1 MIWHFRPW
9 RKGRHVTVTFLALN
23 LKSGLTPSAMSPRGC
38 CKGMDRR
45 AAKSTHFTSIFQ
57 GPESHKSGLISW
69 KGRLLL
75 EKLHEPS
82 ILLALVTVERQ
93 SLSLG
98 CYLKGY
104 LSDSYKRE
112 RMVRSVQICAK
123 NARHKF
129 LCRWFCYNND
139 CLISWLPYFL
149 TKPFTSSHL
158 KIVRW
163 THLSI
168 YYMVRRTSSS
178 PYWACEWWRQNHQLT
193 FPPKLPFWPPW
204 HGSSWLSRLCCP
216 LLMVV

>member
-75 EKLHEPS
+75 GKLHKPS

-104 LSDSYKRE
+104 LSDSYKE
-112 RMVRSVQICAK
+112 NGWSVQYKYVQKMPDTNFYADDFVMTMT
-123 NARHKF
+123 ALF
-129 LCRWFCYNND
+129 LD
-139 CLISWLPYFL
+139 CLIFWQ
-149 TKPFTSSHL
+149 SH
-158 KIVRW
+158 
-163 THLSI
+163 S
-168 YYMVRRTSSS
+168 
-178 PYWACEWWRQNHQLT
+178 
-193 FPPKLPFWPPW
+193 
-204 HGSSWLSRLCCP
+204 P
-216 LLMVV
+216 LLISK